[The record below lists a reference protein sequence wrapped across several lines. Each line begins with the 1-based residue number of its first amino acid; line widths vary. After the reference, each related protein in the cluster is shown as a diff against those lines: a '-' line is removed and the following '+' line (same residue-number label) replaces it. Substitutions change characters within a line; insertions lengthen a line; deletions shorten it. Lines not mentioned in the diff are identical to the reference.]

1 MFPSFENQVVEFI
14 TGIFPPVLWRVLH
27 ELIRYF
33 IITIARMSWLLRNK
47 ISQKCTRSP
56 FSLDHLNT
64 MKVTIHSHALALVSP
79 DSMLENSIIIREIP
93 ILSAM
98 KKTTSSW
105 NFIQIAP
112 QWACITTTMAMIC
125 RARDALRLLKM

>member
-1 MFPSFENQVVEFI
+1 
-14 TGIFPPVLWRVLH
+14 
-27 ELIRYF
+27 
-33 IITIARMSWLLRNK
+33 MSWLPRNK

-64 MKVTIHSHALALVSP
+64 MKVTIRSHALALVSP

-93 ILSAM
+93 ILSTT
-98 KKTTSSW
+98 KKTSSW

-112 QWACITTTMAMIC
+112 QWACITTTMAMTG
-125 RARDALRLLKM
+125 RARDTLRLVLIRFYFFSFNGIFFFAEKHLDRKPSITLTNRSDP